1 MTLHIDPAWI
11 LAVAQQIPGDPQVVD
26 YGVPVAAEA
35 RHRAEVLE
43 HEVYPEPQHKAATL
57 LCELARNPSLKVRN
71 LLFAAT
77 VTAAYLA
84 ACGLPVGPGL
94 DTVLPLARA
103 ARDGLPVR
111 GGSPL
116 SSRPGPAEPS
126 DSFGQEL

>member
-1 MTLHIDPAWI
+1 VNLKVDLAWI

-35 RHRAEVLE
+35 RHRAEIVGQ
-43 HEVYPEPQHKAATL
+43 EVYPEPHHKAAAL
-57 LCELARNPSLKVRN
+57 LCELARQPSLEVRN

-84 ACGLPVGPGL
+84 ACGLPVSPGL
-94 DTVLPLARA
+94 DTVIPLARA

-111 GGSPL
+111 EVAAQIKTWTS
-116 SSRPGPAEPS
+116 
-126 DSFGQEL
+126 